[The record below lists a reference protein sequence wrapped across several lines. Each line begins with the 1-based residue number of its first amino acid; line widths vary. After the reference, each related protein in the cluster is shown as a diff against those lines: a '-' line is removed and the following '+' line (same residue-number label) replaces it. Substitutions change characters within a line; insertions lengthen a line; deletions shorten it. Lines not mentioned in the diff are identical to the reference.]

1 MSLTDIIPD
10 HMDGFEFATIIMR
23 KLVMEYSEGLTDYL
37 QYLGKKM
44 YSHIV
49 LYAVRSGM
57 DRELLG

>member
-1 MSLTDIIPD
+1 MSLIDIISD
-10 HMDGFEFATIIMR
+10 HMNGFEFATIIMR

-44 YSHIV
+44 YLHIV
-49 LYAVRSGM
+49 LNAARGGM